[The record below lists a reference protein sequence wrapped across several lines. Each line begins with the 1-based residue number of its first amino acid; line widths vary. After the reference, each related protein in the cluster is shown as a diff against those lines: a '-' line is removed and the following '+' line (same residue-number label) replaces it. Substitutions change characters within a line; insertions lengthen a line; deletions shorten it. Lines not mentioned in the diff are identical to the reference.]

1 MSTNTYWSVIGDD
14 ILILSSDI
22 MDAYNEYA
30 TYGDY
35 EDANID

>member
-22 MDAYNEYA
+22 IDAYAESRA
-30 TYGDY
+30 YGDY